1 MKRKTDLKVF
11 AFLLVLTALLT
22 ASQPVLSATALSKGS
37 KGSEVRRLQE
47 RLTELGFEPGK
58 ADGVYGN
65 ATYLAVLLFQSRNG
79 LDMDGAA
86 GSATLNLLYS
96 ENAQGKV
103 KDDLGEKPY
112 VTQDGLPLLVN
123 LNQSFPDGYVYYD
136 LVVMNQYCDQ
146 SIVKIKYDN
155 MLAEKEAVDALLSML
170 QAAKQDGIRNWQISA
185 ACRTV
190 TEQKR
195 LMNSRV
201 NSYVKNGMSK
211 KKAQSAARQTVA
223 EPGCSEHHLG
233 LAFDITAKGASG
245 FKGTKQCKWLH
256 AHCWEYGFIVRYPE
270 GKQDI
275 TGFAPE
281 AWHVRYTGVEHS
293 LLMRDEDLC
302 LEEYLEKYGP
312 APDPDALSDEFSSEE
327 GSGENV
333 P

>member
-11 AFLLVLTALLT
+11 AFILVLTSLLT
-22 ASQPVLSATALSKGS
+22 SAQPVLGATALSKGS

-86 GSATLNLLYS
+86 GSATLNLLYI

-103 KDDLGEKPY
+103 RDDLGEKPY
-112 VTQDGLPLLVN
+112 VTQDGLPLVVN
-123 LNQSFPDGYVYYD
+123 LNQPFPDGYVYYD

-223 EPGCSEHHLG
+223 EPGYSEHHLG
-233 LAFDITAKGASG
+233 TCFDITVPGVSFA
-245 FKGTKQCKWLH
+245 GTKQHKWLLE
-256 AHCWEYGFIVRYPE
+256 HCWDYGFILRYAE
-270 GKQDI
+270 DKTKI
-275 TGFAPE
+275 TGFTAE
-281 AWHVRYTGVEHS
+281 AWHYRYVGREHA
-293 LLMRDEDLC
+293 LAMKEQNLC
-302 LEEYLEKYGP
+302 LEEYVEMMRQR
-312 APDPDALSDEFSSEE
+312 
-327 GSGENV
+327 
-333 P
+333 

>member
-11 AFLLVLTALLT
+11 AFVLVLTALLT
-22 ASQPVLSATALSKGS
+22 AGQPVLGATALSKGS

-103 KDDLGEKPY
+103 RDDLGEKPY

-123 LNQSFPDGYVYYD
+123 LNQPFPDGYVYYD

-223 EPGCSEHHLG
+223 EPGYSEHHLG
-233 LAFDITAKGASG
+233 TCFDITVPGVSFA
-245 FKGTKQCKWLH
+245 GTKQHKWLLE
-256 AHCWEYGFIVRYPE
+256 HCWDYGFILRYAE
-270 GKQDI
+270 DKTKI
-275 TGFAPE
+275 TGFTAE
-281 AWHVRYTGVEHS
+281 AWHYRYVGREHA
-293 LLMRDEDLC
+293 LAMKEQNLC
-302 LEEYLEKYGP
+302 LEEYVEMMRQR
-312 APDPDALSDEFSSEE
+312 
-327 GSGENV
+327 
-333 P
+333 

>member
-22 ASQPVLSATALSKGS
+22 AGQPVLGATALSKGS

-86 GSATLNLLYS
+86 GNATLNMLYS

-103 KDDLGEKPY
+103 RDDLGEKPY

-123 LNQSFPDGYVYYD
+123 LNQPFPDGYVYYD

-233 LAFDITAKGASG
+233 TCFDITVPGVSFA
-245 FKGTKQCKWLH
+245 GTKQHKWLLE
-256 AHCWEYGFIVRYPE
+256 HCWDYGFILRYAE
-270 GKQDI
+270 DKTKI
-275 TGFAPE
+275 TGFTAE
-281 AWHVRYTGVEHS
+281 AWHYRYVGREHA
-293 LLMRDEDLC
+293 LAMKDQNLC
-302 LEEYLEKYGP
+302 LEEYVEMMRQR
-312 APDPDALSDEFSSEE
+312 
-327 GSGENV
+327 
-333 P
+333 

>member
-1 MKRKTDLKVF
+1 MKRKTDIKVF
-11 AFLLVLTALLT
+11 SFLLVLTALLT
-22 ASQPVLSATALSKGS
+22 ASQHVLSATALSKGS

-103 KDDLGEKPY
+103 RDDLGEKPY
-112 VTQDGLPLLVN
+112 VTQDGLPLVVN
-123 LNQSFPDGYVYYD
+123 LNQPFPDGYVYYD

-233 LAFDITAKGASG
+233 TCFDITVPGVSFA
-245 FKGTKQCKWLH
+245 GTKQHKWLLE
-256 AHCWEYGFIVRYPE
+256 HCWDYGFILRYAE
-270 GKQDI
+270 DKTKI
-275 TGFAPE
+275 TGFAAE
-281 AWHVRYTGVEHS
+281 AWHYRYVGREHA
-293 LLMRDEDLC
+293 LAMKEQNLC
-302 LEEYLEKYGP
+302 LEEYVEMMRQR
-312 APDPDALSDEFSSEE
+312 
-327 GSGENV
+327 
-333 P
+333 

>member
-22 ASQPVLSATALSKGS
+22 AGQPVLGASALSKGS

-86 GSATLNLLYS
+86 GNATLNLLYS

-103 KDDLGEKPY
+103 RDDLGEKPY

-123 LNQSFPDGYVYYD
+123 LNQPFPDGYVYYD

-190 TEQKR
+190 TEQKK

-223 EPGCSEHHLG
+223 EPGYSEHHLG
-233 LAFDITAKGASG
+233 TCFDITVPGVSFA
-245 FKGTKQCKWLH
+245 GTKQHKWLLE
-256 AHCWEYGFIVRYPE
+256 HCWDYGFILRYAE
-270 GKQDI
+270 DKTKI
-275 TGFAPE
+275 TGFTAE
-281 AWHVRYTGVEHS
+281 AWHYRYVGREHA
-293 LLMRDEDLC
+293 LAMKEQNLC
-302 LEEYLEKYGP
+302 LEEYVEMMRQR
-312 APDPDALSDEFSSEE
+312 
-327 GSGENV
+327 
-333 P
+333 

>member
-11 AFLLVLTALLT
+11 AILLVLTALLT
-22 ASQPVLSATALSKGS
+22 AGQPVLSATALSKGS

-96 ENAQGKV
+96 ENAQGKAREDV
-103 KDDLGEKPY
+103 GEKPY
-112 VTQDGLPLLVN
+112 VTQDGLPLVVN
-123 LNQSFPDGYVYYD
+123 LNQPFPDGYVYYD

-223 EPGCSEHHLG
+223 EPGYSEHHLG
-233 LAFDITAKGASG
+233 TCFDITVPGVSFA
-245 FKGTKQCKWLH
+245 GTKQHKWLLE
-256 AHCWEYGFIVRYPE
+256 HCWDYGFILRYAE
-270 GKQDI
+270 DKTKI
-275 TGFAPE
+275 TGFTAE
-281 AWHVRYTGVEHS
+281 AWHYRYVGREHA
-293 LLMRDEDLC
+293 LAMKEQNLC
-302 LEEYLEKYGP
+302 LEEYVEMMRQR
-312 APDPDALSDEFSSEE
+312 
-327 GSGENV
+327 
-333 P
+333 

>member
-22 ASQPVLSATALSKGS
+22 AGQPVLSATALSKGS
-37 KGSEVRRLQE
+37 RGAEVRRLQE

-103 KDDLGEKPY
+103 RDDLGEKPY
-112 VTQDGLPLLVN
+112 VTQDGLPLVVN
-123 LNQSFPDGYVYYD
+123 LNQPFPDGYVYYD

-170 QAAKQDGIRNWQISA
+170 QAAKQDGIGNWQISA

-233 LAFDITAKGASG
+233 TCFDITVHGVSFA
-245 FKGTKQCKWLH
+245 GTKQHKWLLE
-256 AHCWEYGFIVRYPE
+256 HCWDYGFILRYAE
-270 GKQDI
+270 DKTKI
-275 TGFAPE
+275 TGFTAE
-281 AWHVRYTGVEHS
+281 AWHYRYVGREHA
-293 LLMRDEDLC
+293 LAMKEQNLC
-302 LEEYLEKYGP
+302 LEEYVEMMRQR
-312 APDPDALSDEFSSEE
+312 
-327 GSGENV
+327 
-333 P
+333 